1 MDGGVRRPIRAGA
14 AAQTDGLESGGLT
27 VASWFGSNTYAEAAR
42 EQSTLARVMGLLGL
56 AAVFTATGALFGPAL
71 GDIGFWVALVGGLV
85 IIIALRAA
93 RDVAPLNLILLIVF
107 ATFEGIVLGQVLELY
122 VSAGLSLIVFQAAAA
137 TAVAALTAG
146 VVGYSTKRDLSN
158 LGGFLFGALVIVIVA
173 SLVGLF
179 IQVPLLWTVISAV
192 SAILFTAYLVYDLN
206 RVARIQGATEG
217 QAIMLAV
224 SVYLDIYNLFLDL
237 LRLLSGRRRQ

>member
-1 MDGGVRRPIRAGA
+1 M
-14 AAQTDGLESGGLT
+14 T
-27 VASWFGSNTYAEAAR
+27 VASWFRSGTYAEAAR

-56 AAVFTATGALFGPAL
+56 AAVFTAIGALFGPAL
-71 GDIGFWVALVGGLV
+71 GQIGFWVALIGGLI

-107 ATFEGIVLGQVLELY
+107 ATLEGIVLGQVLELY

-137 TAVAALTAG
+137 TAIAALTAG

-179 IQVPLLWTVISAV
+179 IQTPLLWTVISAV
-192 SAILFTAYLVYDLN
+192 SAILFT
-206 RVARIQGATEG
+206 T
-217 QAIMLAV
+217 
-224 SVYLDIYNLFLDL
+224 FL
-237 LRLLSGRRRQ
+237 GV

>member
-1 MDGGVRRPIRAGA
+1 LI
-14 AAQTDGLESGGLT
+14 GGL
-27 VASWFGSNTYAEAAR
+27 
-42 EQSTLARVMGLLGL
+42 
-56 AAVFTATGALFGPAL
+56 
-71 GDIGFWVALVGGLV
+71 I

-107 ATFEGIVLGQVLELY
+107 ATLEGIVLGQVLELY

-137 TAVAALTAG
+137 TAVAALAAG

-158 LGGFLFGALVIVIVA
+158 LGGFLFGALLIVIVA

-179 IQVPLLWTVISAV
+179 IQAPLLWTVISAV
-192 SAILFTAYLVYDLN
+192 SAILFTAFLVYDLN
-206 RVARIQGATEG
+206 RVARVQGATEG

-237 LRLLSGRRRQ
+237 LTLLSGRRR

>member
-1 MDGGVRRPIRAGA
+1 V
-14 AAQTDGLESGGLT
+14 T
-27 VASWFGSNTYAEAAR
+27 VASWFGSSTYAEAAR

-56 AAVFTATGALFGPAL
+56 AAVFTAIGALFGPAL
-71 GDIGFWVALVGGLV
+71 GQIGFWVALIGGLI

-107 ATFEGIVLGQVLELY
+107 ATLEGIVLGQVLELY

-179 IQVPLLWTVISAV
+179 IQAPLLWTVISAV
-192 SAILFTAYLVYDLN
+192 SAILFTAFLVYDLN

-237 LRLLSGRRRQ
+237 LTLLSGRRR

>member
-1 MDGGVRRPIRAGA
+1 M
-14 AAQTDGLESGGLT
+14 
-27 VASWFGSNTYAEAAR
+27 ASWFGSSTYAEASR

-56 AAVFTATGALFGPAL
+56 AAVFTAIGALFGPAL
-71 GDIGFWVALVGGLV
+71 GQIGFWVALIGGL
-85 IIIALRAA
+85 IMIIALRAA
-93 RDVAPLNLILLIVF
+93 RDIAPLNLILLIVF
-107 ATFEGIVLGQVLELY
+107 ATLEGIVLGQVLELY
-122 VSAGLSLIVFQAAAA
+122 ISAGLSLIVFQAAAA

-158 LGGFLFGALVIVIVA
+158 LGGFLFGALVIVVVA

-179 IQVPLLWTVISAV
+179 IQAPLLWTVISAV
-192 SAILFTAYLVYDLN
+192 SAILFTAFLVYDLN
-206 RVARIQGATEG
+206 RVARIQGASEG

-237 LRLLSGRRRQ
+237 LTLLSGRRR

>member
-1 MDGGVRRPIRAGA
+1 M
-14 AAQTDGLESGGLT
+14 
-27 VASWFGSNTYAEAAR
+27 ASWFGSSSYAEAAR

-56 AAVFTATGALFGPAL
+56 SAVFTAVGALFGPAL
-71 GDIGFWVALVGGLV
+71 GQIGFWVALIGGLI

-93 RDVAPLNLILLIVF
+93 RDVSPLNLILLIVF
-107 ATFEGIVLGQVLELY
+107 ATLEGIVLGQVLY

-179 IQVPLLWTVISAV
+179 IQAPLLWTVISAV
-192 SAILFTAYLVYDLN
+192 SAILFTAFLVYDLN

-237 LRLLSGRRRQ
+237 LTLLSGRRR

>member
-1 MDGGVRRPIRAGA
+1 M
-14 AAQTDGLESGGLT
+14 
-27 VASWFGSNTYAEAAR
+27 ASWFGSSIYEEAAR
-42 EQSTLARVMGLLGL
+42 EQSTLARVMALLGL
-56 AAVFTATGALFGPAL
+56 AAVFTAIGALFGPAL
-71 GDIGFWVALVGGLV
+71 GQIGFWVALIGGLI

-107 ATFEGIVLGQVLELY
+107 ATLEGIVLGQVLELY
-122 VSAGLSLIVFQAAAA
+122 VSAGLSLVVFQAAAA

-146 VVGYSTKRDLSN
+146 VVGYTTKRDLSN

-179 IQVPLLWTVISAV
+179 IQAPLLWTAISAV
-192 SAILFTAYLVYDLN
+192 SAILFTAFLVYDLN
-206 RVARIQGATEG
+206 RIARIQGATEG

-237 LRLLSGRRRQ
+237 LTLLSGRRR

>member
-1 MDGGVRRPIRAGA
+1 M
-14 AAQTDGLESGGLT
+14 
-27 VASWFGSNTYAEAAR
+27 ASWFGSNTYAEAAR

-56 AAVFTATGALFGPAL
+56 AAVFTAVGALFGPAL
-71 GDIGFWVALVGGLV
+71 GQIGFWVALIGGLI

-107 ATFEGIVLGQVLELY
+107 ATLEGIVLGQVLELY
-122 VSAGLSLIVFQAAAA
+122 ISAGLSLIVFQAAAA
-137 TAVAALTAG
+137 TAVATLTAG

-158 LGGFLFGALVIVIVA
+158 LGGFLFGALVIVVVA

-179 IQVPLLWTVISAV
+179 IQAPLLWTVISAV
-192 SAILFTAYLVYDLN
+192 SAILFTAFLIYDLN
-206 RVARIQGATEG
+206 RVARIQGASEG

-237 LRLLSGRRRQ
+237 LTLLSGRRR

>member
-1 MDGGVRRPIRAGA
+1 VTAEFAGF
-14 AAQTDGLESGGLT
+14 TLRI
-27 VASWFGSNTYAEAAR
+27 VASWFGSSTDAEAAR

-56 AAVFTATGALFGPAL
+56 AAVFTAIGALVGPAL
-71 GDIGFWVALVGGLV
+71 GQIGFWVALIGGLI

-107 ATFEGIVLGQVLELY
+107 ATLEGIVLGQVLELY

-137 TAVAALTAG
+137 TAVAALAAG

-158 LGGFLFGALVIVIVA
+158 LGGFLFGALLIVIVA

-179 IQVPLLWTVISAV
+179 IQAPLLWTVISAV
-192 SAILFTAYLVYDLN
+192 SAILFTAFLVYDLN
-206 RVARIQGATEG
+206 RVARVQGATEG

-237 LRLLSGRRRQ
+237 LTLLSGRRR

>member
-1 MDGGVRRPIRAGA
+1 VTAEFAGF
-14 AAQTDGLESGGLT
+14 TLRI
-27 VASWFGSNTYAEAAR
+27 VASWFGSSTYAEAAR

-56 AAVFTATGALFGPAL
+56 AAVFTAIGALVGPAL
-71 GDIGFWVALVGGLV
+71 GQIGFWVALIGGLI

-107 ATFEGIVLGQVLELY
+107 AALEGIVLGQVLELY

-137 TAVAALTAG
+137 TAVAALAAG

-158 LGGFLFGALVIVIVA
+158 LGGFLFGALLIVIVA

-179 IQVPLLWTVISAV
+179 IQAPLLWTVISAV
-192 SAILFTAYLVYDLN
+192 SAILFTAFLVYDLN
-206 RVARIQGATEG
+206 RVARVQGATEG

-237 LRLLSGRRRQ
+237 LTLLSGRRR